1 MKNVLIILFFS
12 LSFSVLAQKQRG
24 NASFYDQKF
33 EGRSTASGEVFTQNG
48 NTAAHKTLPFN
59 SMVKVT
65 NLKNGKSAIVRIND
79 RGPFIRGRIIDLT
92 TKTAKELDFLNEGTV
107 EVEIELLSD
116 TGLSTSVET
125 SPSFEV
131 TSTPTSTPV
140 TKTKLTTPSVRK
152 SLSTTKSDKKEEI
165 SNPKANQAVA
175 SNPTP
180 EVATSTPSLASTYT
194 KEIIEVFSIEVKPV
208 EKYFFGVQIASFTDP
223 TYLMRFASEIKNTYK
238 ENVIVLSKQ
247 QNERKL
253 FTLVLG
259 QFENRLGA
267 ENFVKKVKA
276 TYPDAFIVE
285 IEH

>member
-125 SPSFEV
+125 SPSSEV
-131 TSTPTSTPV
+131 ISTPTSTPV

-208 EKYFFGVQIASFTDP
+208 EKYFFGVQIASYTDP

>member
-1 MKNVLIILFFS
+1 MQNTLIILFLS
-12 LSFSVLAQKQRG
+12 LSISVVAQKQRG

-33 EGRSTASGEVFTQNG
+33 EGRPTASGEVFTPNG

-107 EVEIELLSD
+107 EVEIELLSEVGSSAGANASSSSEALP
-116 TGLSTSVET
+116 TPISNTKTEVS
-125 SPSFEV
+125 SPSTPFVRESISAT
-131 TSTPTSTPV
+131 TSH
-140 TKTKLTTPSVRK
+140 
-152 SLSTTKSDKKEEI
+152 KKEEI
-165 SNPKANQAVA
+165 PTPKTTSTKEVTTAIPSVA
-175 SNPTP
+175 ST
-180 EVATSTPSLASTYT
+180 TTT

-208 EKYFFGVQIASFTDP
+208 EKHFFGVQIASFTDP
-223 TYLMRFASEIKNTYK
+223 TYLMRFASEIKTSYK

-267 ENFVKKVKA
+267 ENFAKKVKA

-285 IEH
+285 IEQ

>member
-116 TGLSTSVET
+116 TGLSTSVEA
-125 SPSFEV
+125 SPSTEV